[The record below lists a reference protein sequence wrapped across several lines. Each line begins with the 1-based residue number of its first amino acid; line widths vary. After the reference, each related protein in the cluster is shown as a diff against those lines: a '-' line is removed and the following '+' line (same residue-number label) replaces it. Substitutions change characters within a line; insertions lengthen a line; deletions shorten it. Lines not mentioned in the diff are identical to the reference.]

1 MKSWCIPKEL
11 VQFIL
16 NRLSVSKM
24 EFCITPPP
32 MRGNG
37 CERIMIA
44 KLFCNFMSVR
54 VIGLDKFPEL
64 RVISSSFQKYSFL
77 HF

>member
-1 MKSWCIPKEL
+1 
-11 VQFIL
+11 
-16 NRLSVSKM
+16 
-24 EFCITPPP
+24 
-32 MRGNG
+32 
-37 CERIMIA
+37 MIA

-77 HF
+77 NF